1 MAFSLPGLIGA
12 FIGIV
17 LGVMNYAVIVGF
29 TEKRLRALDKSET
42 AEAKAEFER
51 KISLMRRIILGT
63 DIVVFGAI
71 GYWFGRT
78 IGG

>member
-29 TEKRLRALDKSET
+29 TEKRLRALDKSDT
-42 AEAKAEFER
+42 PEAKAEFER

-71 GYWFGRT
+71 GYWLGLT

>member
-51 KISLMRRIILGT
+51 KISLMRRLILGM

-71 GYWFGRT
+71 GYWFGSVM
-78 IGG
+78 GG